1 MSSLG
6 KKMQIQYGVLGY
18 RIDLCFLDHQLAIV
32 VDENGHSNKTIG
44 NEIKRKKAIEQE
56 LDCKFI

>member
-1 MSSLG
+1 MVYQVAGL
-6 KKMQIQYGVLGY
+6 I
-18 RIDLCFLDHQLAIV
+18 LCFLDHQLAIV
-32 VDENGHSNKTIG
+32 VGENGHSNKTIG

>member
-1 MSSLG
+1 
-6 KKMQIQYGVLGY
+6 MQLQYGVLGY
-18 RIDLCFLDHQLAIV
+18 RIDLGFLDHQLAIV